1 MWVAKGPKA
10 APQRPL
16 RSPQRA
22 IRLHWRGRCASK
34 RTGARRSAWR
44 ASRTPGPHGAS
55 GNAGPGRKTPA
66 AKRRACG
73 HRRGTGWGF
82 DACSGRP
89 EPRRTRESNAGPDD
103 RRRVDRSPRN
113 RGSVMAG
120 ARAEKARIDA
130 LLRAEDRE
138 LSQAMSRASTRA
150 RMQAV
155 QVARATRA
163 NGGGARLKAACIKP
177 PRRTSCRPSGASSEA
192 GSDGP
197 SGAVR
202 EWLRARPAEAA
213 RWGTAE
219 GYPST
224 SRWAG
229 LGRSDRRWRT
239 RVTSSGTGPASRHS
253 AHPRVVRGAL
263 PGVAGAR

>member
-1 MWVAKGPKA
+1 M
-10 APQRPL
+10 
-16 RSPQRA
+16 
-22 IRLHWRGRCASK
+22 HWERRCATSPPK
-34 RTGARRSAWR
+34 RVQ
-44 ASRTPGPHGAS
+44 GAS
-55 GNAGPGRKTPA
+55 GRCGCVEAAGQAARPGQRWP
-66 AKRRACG
+66 RRARGYRAADGDRATECAANT
-73 HRRGTGWGF
+73 RRGTHRG
-82 DACSGRP
+82 SV
-89 EPRRTRESNAGPDD
+89 TRESNAAPDN
-103 RRRVDRSPRN
+103 RRRVDRRLRN

-120 ARAEKARIDA
+120 ARAERARIDA
-130 LLRAEDRE
+130 LLRAKDRE

-163 NGGGARLKAACIKP
+163 NGGGARLKAAWIKP